1 MSALVAAIQDV
12 PDTKEPSKEPSA
24 KRSKSR
30 LRELAAEVDKL
41 QDQLGDL
48 DDQRAA
54 MKKTIAAKIKEWN
67 EEAAKRK

>member
-1 MSALVAAIQDV
+1 MPASVTAIQDS
-12 PDTKEPSKEPSA
+12 PDTKELSKEPS

-48 DDQRAA
+48 DDQRAEI
-54 MKKTIAAKIKEWN
+54 KKRIAARIKEWN

>member
-1 MSALVAAIQDV
+1 MPMPAIVTPIQEGPEAA
-12 PDTKEPSKEPSA
+12 PKEST

-67 EEAAKRK
+67 DEAAKRK

>member
-12 PDTKEPSKEPSA
+12 PDTKEPSKEPS

>member
-1 MSALVAAIQDV
+1 MSAAVTAIQDS
-12 PDTKEPSKEPSA
+12 PDTKEPSREPS

-48 DDQRAA
+48 DDQRAE
-54 MKKTIAAKIKEWN
+54 MKKRIAGKIKAWN

>member
-1 MSALVAAIQDV
+1 MSASVTAIQDV
-12 PDTKEPSKEPSA
+12 PDTKEPSKESS

-41 QDQLGDL
+41 QDQLADL
-48 DDQRAA
+48 DDARAT
-54 MKKTIAAKIKEWN
+54 MKKTITAKIKEWN